1 MSVGAMFEF
10 NRFYDK
16 MKDPPLLVE
25 VRNCLFPIVAIS
37 TVYRQNVLPGSMSTC
52 LKNITSYLGKCR
64 FSVCGCV
71 CVPTCVW
78 ADGGAVKRPY
88 LRVCVC
94 ARLAALPCM
103 CRCLCVDVCVC
114 VCVKCVRMCM
124 RFRVCS

>member
-94 ARLAALPCM
+94 ARVWLRFRVCVAAFALM
-103 CRCLCVDVCVC
+103 CVC
-114 VCVKCVRMCM
+114 VCV
-124 RFRVCS
+124 